1 VRGRTIKDEKMKKIT
16 LLIMML
22 MIAMAVDAQKYMT
35 KSGYIGFYSHT
46 PIEDIKADN
55 NQAAGVLDISTG
67 DLVFQALIRS
77 FKFSKALMEEHFN
90 ENYME
95 SDKYPKASFKGKIT
109 NPGSVNF
116 SKNGNYEVTVEGDL
130 TIRDVTK
137 KISVKG
143 NLEVVTGGI
152 NGTSKFNVVPEDYNI
167 KIPGVV
173 KDKIAKTL
181 EVTVSM
187 KYLPVGK

>member
-1 VRGRTIKDEKMKKIT
+1 MKRIII
-16 LLIMML
+16 LIMML

-35 KSGYIGFYSHT
+35 RSGYIGFYSHT

-77 FKFSKALMEEHFN
+77 FKFEKALMEEHFN

-116 SKNGNYEVTVEGDL
+116 TKNGSYAVTVDGEL

-143 NLEVVTGGI
+143 SLEVVTGGI
-152 NGTSKFNVVPEDYNI
+152 NGTSKFKVVPEDYNI

-173 KDKIAKTL
+173 KDKIAKNL
-181 EVTVSM
+181 EVTVNM
-187 KYLPVGK
+187 KYLPVAK

>member
-1 VRGRTIKDEKMKKIT
+1 MRKIT
-16 LLIMML
+16 IVIMML
-22 MIAMAVDAQKYMT
+22 MIAMSVNAQKYMT

-46 PIEDIKADN
+46 PMEDIKADN

-67 DLVFQALIRS
+67 DMVFQALIKS
-77 FKFSKALMEEHFN
+77 FKFERALMEEHFN

-95 SDKYPKASFKGKIT
+95 SDKFPKASFKGKIT

-116 SKNGNYEVTVEGDL
+116 TKNGSYEVTVEGDL

-143 NLEVVTGGI
+143 SLEVITGGI
-152 NGTSKFNVVPEDYNI
+152 NGTSKFNIVPEDYNI
-167 KIPGVV
+167 SIPGVV
-173 KDKIAKTL
+173 KEKIAKNL
-181 EVTVSM
+181 EVTVTM